1 LQLPELRFAFNF
13 VEQLSIL
20 LKFLNHMIRFFN
32 GVVSLFC
39 VPVLQLLKVRADF
52 LVVILQHVTTSSLF
66 GQGHLPLAHVE
77 LFVRIGIQ
85 LFIFVFVKL
94 IREWQTHAPHFAGEV
109 IWVVGFQIL
118 VGPQHVEVILVP
130 VSRCCLE
137 VVDVFES

>member
-1 LQLPELRFAFNF
+1 
-13 VEQLSIL
+13 
-20 LKFLNHMIRFFN
+20 MIRFFN

-66 GQGHLPLAHVE
+66 GQGHLPFAHVE

-118 VGPQHVEVILVP
+118 VSPQHVEVILVP